1 MAYDLEEQEQI
12 DEFRAWWNKNGK
24 TVTRAVIAVLVIYT
38 AWQGYQ
44 SWLTSKSEK
53 ASTAYQAL
61 VASSTAKLDKASLD
75 KLVKEATAIRQ
86 DYTITP
92 YAGRAGLFE
101 ARTLHENGKK
111 VEAKQTLAWV
121 VSNAKEEAIR
131 DMASIELAG
140 LQIED
145 NDTTSAI
152 KTLEAVKS
160 NGFSGVKSALLG
172 DIYYSKQQ
180 FKEAKNAYTEAV
192 KSLDPEGKLIYLTQ
206 QKLDAL
212 ANE

>member
-12 DEFRAWWNKNGK
+12 DEFKAWWNKNGK
-24 TVTRAVIAVLVIYT
+24 TVTRAVIAVLVVYA

-44 SWLTSKSEK
+44 SWLTSKSES

-61 VASSTAKLDKASLD
+61 VAGSTSQLDKSSLE
-75 KLVKEATAIRQ
+75 KLVKESFAIRQ
-86 DYTITP
+86 DYAITP

-101 ARTLHENGKK
+101 ARALHENGKN
-111 VEAKQTLAWV
+111 VEAKQTLEWV
-121 VSNAKEEAIR
+121 VANAKEEAIG

-140 LQIED
+140 LQIEE
-145 NDTTSAI
+145 NDTVAAI

-160 NGFSGVKSALLG
+160 DGFAGVKSALLG

-180 FKEAKNAYTEAV
+180 FKEAKKAYSEAI